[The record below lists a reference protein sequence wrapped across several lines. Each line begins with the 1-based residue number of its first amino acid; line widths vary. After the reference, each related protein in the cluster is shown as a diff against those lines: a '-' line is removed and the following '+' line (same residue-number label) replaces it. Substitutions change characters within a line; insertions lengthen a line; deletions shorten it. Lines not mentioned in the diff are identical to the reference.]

1 MNQKKGG
8 AGGMIALIA
17 VLIIFVVIGMSS
29 CGGSSGHAPGY
40 GNTSKCTICGKTA
53 THHTSNYGYCDKHWK
68 DATGQ

>member
-1 MNQKKGG
+1 MKKKGSR
-8 AGGMIALIA
+8 IICLILA
-17 VLIIFVVIGMSS
+17 MAMMAMLSMGS
-29 CGGSSGHAPGY
+29 GSSHAPGY